1 MTEPLAEPRL
11 RLPTDVFDLLRQ
23 MRGPFETRPP
33 LLGRVVIGPAPF
45 HQHCA
50 RQSLPL
56 FVSLPRHAAAGL
68 LAGYPPEPGHK
79 LVRVFKA
86 GDIAS
91 SLDYHRPDDCM
102 HAAQRAW
109 CIDDKGETPG
119 LEGFIDG
126 PVQRGDAGLRLV
138 DRPLQLLEG

>member
-50 RQSLPL
+50 RQSFTAL
-56 FVSLPRHAAAGL
+56 RQ
-68 LAGYPPEPGHK
+68 PPASCRRWTARWVPT
-79 LVRVFKA
+79 RA
-86 GDIAS
+86 SPS
-91 SLDYHRPDDCM
+91 SLDYHRPDDFM

-119 LEGFIDG
+119 LEGFIVG